1 MDKIII
7 YTDGA
12 CSGNQSKENIG
23 GWGAILIYKDKEKE
37 IYGGEINTTNNRM
50 ELTAV
55 IESLKTIKNRS
66 IQTELYTDSA
76 YICNCIIQKWYVN
89 WEKNGW
95 KNAKKQDVEN
105 QDLWKELLM
114 LYRAFNYIEFYK
126 VKGHSGVE
134 YNEKADELANKG
146 IELAKKDLK

>member
-1 MDKIII
+1 MSKLII

-23 GWGAILIYKDKEKE
+23 GWGAVLLYNENVKE
-37 IYGGEINTTNNRM
+37 IFGGEKNTTNNRM

-55 IESLKTIKNRS
+55 IEALKMIKNRKLP
-66 IQTELYTDSA
+66 TEVYTDSA
-76 YICNCIIQKWYVN
+76 YICNCILQKWYIN

-105 QDLWKELLM
+105 QDLWKELLL
-114 LYRAFNYIEFYK
+114 LYRSFEKITFLK
-126 VKGHSGVE
+126 VKGHSGIE
-134 YNEKADELANKG
+134 LNEKADELANRG
-146 IELAKKDLK
+146 IDLARQS

>member
-1 MDKIII
+1 MSKLII

-23 GWGAILIYKDKEKE
+23 GWGAVLLYNENVKE
-37 IYGGEINTTNNRM
+37 IFGGEKNTTNNRM

-55 IESLKTIKNRS
+55 IEALKMIKNRKLP
-66 IQTELYTDSA
+66 TEVYTDSA
-76 YICNCIIQKWYVN
+76 YICNCILQKWYIN

-105 QDLWKELLM
+105 QDLWKELLL
-114 LYRAFNYIEFYK
+114 LYRSFEEITFLK
-126 VKGHSGVE
+126 VKGHSGIE
-134 YNEKADELANKG
+134 LNEKADELANRG
-146 IELAKKDLK
+146 IDLARQS